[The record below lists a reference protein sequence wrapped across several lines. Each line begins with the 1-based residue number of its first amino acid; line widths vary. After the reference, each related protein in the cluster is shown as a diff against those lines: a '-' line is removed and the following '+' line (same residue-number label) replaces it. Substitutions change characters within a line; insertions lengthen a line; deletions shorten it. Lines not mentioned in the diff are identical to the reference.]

1 MWASLLQGH
10 HRSKHAHFP
19 VRTARGKGSVPKA
32 WSSWDCF
39 NREEFTCREAF
50 GWLFFLLGNQMS
62 SRPGISEVTAEVKKT
77 IVF

>member
-1 MWASLLQGH
+1 MLASQAEQQEG
-10 HRSKHAHFP
+10 REVF
-19 VRTARGKGSVPKA
+19 PKA
-32 WSSWDCF
+32 WSLGDCF

-62 SRPGISEVTAEVKKT
+62 SSPGISEVTAEVKKT

>member
-1 MWASLLQGH
+1 MLTSQSEQQEG
-10 HRSKHAHFP
+10 REVF
-19 VRTARGKGSVPKA
+19 PKA